1 MSKKIIDTHYQH
13 VEANVLFCF
22 IFRRRITFP
31 LVEDDIVWNQSL
43 YDIKI
48 KSCLTIWVNKWES
61 LEEKGNACCMWM
73 IEWNGDFYFENEW
86 YDMEH
91 AYKGMRN
98 G

>member
-43 YDIKI
+43 D
-48 KSCLTIWVNKWES
+48 SQSTCLFGCVDCVIS
-61 LEEKGNACCMWM
+61 KGHQPKF
-73 IEWNGDFYFENEW
+73 G
-86 YDMEH
+86 H
-91 AYKGMRN
+91 K
-98 G
+98 